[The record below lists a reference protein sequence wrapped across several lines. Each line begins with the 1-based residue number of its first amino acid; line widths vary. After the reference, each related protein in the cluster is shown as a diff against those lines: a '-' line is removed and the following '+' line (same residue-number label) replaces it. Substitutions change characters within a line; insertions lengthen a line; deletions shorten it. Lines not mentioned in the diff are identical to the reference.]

1 MTPRRVTLLGDAIER
16 PGNAVALW
24 HAAQLFG
31 AACGFRPPMAWAGS
45 PEWAALDAA
54 PQAYR
59 PEDLA
64 GRHARCIA
72 FDNLPGARDVYGFR
86 AGDDFAVMVGNERRG
101 LSPACRAVA
110 TDAVQ
115 IPMASRRINCLNVA
129 AAAAVALY
137 QLCGSAGGAGRA
149 MQVRSQPE
157 SRRPELL
164 LMGAG
169 DHVELGSAIRS
180 AAAFGWPRAW
190 IDDREQAWFGVAR
203 PLQAE
208 GRAAARRSR
217 NPIHLLPCGP
227 AQCHDFAEVVVV
239 TAGAAAPG
247 AVPLQRA
254 DLARGARQLV
264 VVPDE
269 SRVAVDREDWARL
282 GQRVRFVGVDLPHP
296 QFNRHYRFV
305 ASIVM
310 AEVARQVGLRKPGP
324 GPTRAGPPDYGLALE
339 RAPQVGEP
347 VWLEDLAAY

>member
-1 MTPRRVTLLGDAIER
+1 MTSHRVTLLGDAIER

-24 HAAQLFG
+24 HAARLFG
-31 AACGFRPPMAWAGS
+31 AECGFRPPMAWANS
-45 PEWAALDAA
+45 PEWAALDAP
-54 PQAYR
+54 PQACS

-64 GRHARCIA
+64 GRHTRRIA
-72 FDNLPGARDVYGFR
+72 FDNLPGAHDVYGFR
-86 AGDDFAVMVGNERRG
+86 AGSDFAVMVGNERRG
-101 LSPACRAVA
+101 LSSSCRAVA

-137 QLCGSAGGAGRA
+137 HLCGSAGRA
-149 MQVRSQPE
+149 MQARSQPE

-190 IDDREQAWFGVAR
+190 IDDREHAWFGVAR
-203 PLQAE
+203 PLLAE

-227 AQCHDFAEVVVV
+227 AQRHDFADVVVV

-254 DLARGARQLV
+254 DLARGGRQLV

-269 SRVAVDREDWARL
+269 SRVAIDREDWGRL
-282 GQRVRFVGVDLPHP
+282 GQRVRFVGLDLPHP

-324 GPTRAGPPDYGLALE
+324 RPARPGPPDYGLALE
-339 RAPQVGEP
+339 RAPQAGEP
-347 VWLEDLAAY
+347 VWLEDLAMY